1 MLARVLQQVMHWK
14 SRRRWWWQHFVVV
27 VVVLLV
33 VVVAAGGTETV
44 KDAVVEVR
52 WTSAG
57 VGFAGSF
64 VEVVCLAFAM

>member
-1 MLARVLQQVMHWK
+1 ML
-14 SRRRWWWQHFVVV
+14 
-27 VVVLLV
+27 LLL